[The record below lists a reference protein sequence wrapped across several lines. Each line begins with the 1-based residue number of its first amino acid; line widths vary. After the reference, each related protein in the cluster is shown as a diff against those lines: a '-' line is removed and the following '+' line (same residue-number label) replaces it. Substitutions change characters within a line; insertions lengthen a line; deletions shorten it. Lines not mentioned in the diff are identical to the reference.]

1 MSSKTKRDS
10 SLLELESSMIDQVDT
25 KVNSFSQSEP
35 SLLESLELRQPLSR
49 VASPFSGRR
58 NSFALDHPIEPL
70 CLDKPFNDIEVLS
83 HSQDSSPHQ
92 QRDSL
97 GFSPAGKD
105 SVRVLEALPGSVS
118 NVRETK
124 RELLF
129 IKSDIEALEER
140 LLISPELKSN
150 KEDLLSFKSACL
162 ALSQRVSNFL
172 VKILDCPDLAPLEA
186 RAECLEGKVDYLIA
200 VCSQNLTACEQVKPL
215 PQPAMPRGSAVPSMV
230 SHETGAGRPFLF
242 HKGIALKIGSVYLA
256 ISDACSRN
264 QFCLVLGNTRRQV

>member
-10 SLLELESSMIDQVDT
+10 SLLKLPVESSMIDQVDT

-35 SLLESLELRQPLSR
+35 SLLESSELRQPLSR
-49 VASPFSGRR
+49 VASLFSGRR
-58 NSFALDHPIEPL
+58 DSFALDHPIEPL

-105 SVRVLEALPGSVS
+105 SVKVLEALPGSVS
-118 NVRETK
+118 HVKETK

-140 LLISPELKSN
+140 LLISPELKSST
-150 KEDLLSFKSACL
+150 EDLLRFKSACL
-162 ALSQRVSNFL
+162 ALSQRVFNVL

-186 RAECLEGKVDYLIA
+186 RAECLK
-200 VCSQNLTACEQVKPL
+200 
-215 PQPAMPRGSAVPSMV
+215 
-230 SHETGAGRPFLF
+230 GRS
-242 HKGIALKIGSVYLA
+242 II
-256 ISDACSRN
+256 
-264 QFCLVLGNTRRQV
+264 